1 MINKSLLLNKEIVY
15 SINQINTLIF
25 HIKNVLNTIPDSSL
39 RKTMALGAI
48 IYQPDTIWGLKANIE
63 ALVL

>member
-1 MINKSLLLNKEIVY
+1 ML
-15 SINQINTLIF
+15 SI
-25 HIKNVLNTIPDSSL
+25 IPDSSL

-48 IYQPDTIWGLKANIE
+48 IYQIDTIWFKGSKANTNE